1 MLCWAFGKKSQIED
15 QRIRR
20 SLTKG
25 VNMRM
30 QASLLAS
37 AALTAEV
44 DTLKQSLEKSEQEL
58 GRAKKQLEEKEG
70 KKYPV

>member
-1 MLCWAFGKKSQIED
+1 
-15 QRIRR
+15 
-20 SLTKG
+20 
-25 VNMRM
+25 MRV

-37 AALTAEV
+37 AVLTTEV

-58 GRAKKQLEEKEG
+58 GHAKKQLEEKEG